1 MIIFLGCNGKYA
13 KKFFGLDAYCRLY
26 GEVSSTVSLCEM
38 SEEFDDWH
46 LNVSLEGEQC
56 KLLCCPEDVQC
67 PGVDGIHHGKKE
79 CCERCVAPV
88 CRECKSHLAASTPK
102 LPPSSLSN
110 DMMICYPPKMLY
122 EEKVTT
128 MELICASVC
137 ITSIICFT
145 LEKQFRN
152 VRPMDESVHAN
163 EHRMGFRG
171 NATSFP
177 LPWEDLMV
185 QLRDCQASS
194 TGPSTASLPRSGVE
208 LANVVSILL
217 KSAGGEND
225 KKNTCEIDSP
235 GHSATQYR
243 HSSHC

>member
-1 MIIFLGCNGKYA
+1 MI
-13 KKFFGLDAYCRLY
+13 
-26 GEVSSTVSLCEM
+26 
-38 SEEFDDWH
+38 
-46 LNVSLEGEQC
+46 
-56 KLLCCPEDVQC
+56 
-67 PGVDGIHHGKKE
+67 
-79 CCERCVAPV
+79 
-88 CRECKSHLAASTPK
+88 
-102 LPPSSLSN
+102 
-110 DMMICYPPKMLY
+110 
-122 EEKVTT
+122 
-128 MELICASVC
+128 ELICASVC

-163 EHRMGFRG
+163 QHRMAFRG

-194 TGPSTASLPRSGVE
+194 RGPSTASLPRSGAE

-225 KKNTCEIDSP
+225 KKAHAKLINQANVRRNIVIRLIDEMKHRRSCRICKSRN
-235 GHSATQYR
+235 GQNQN
-243 HSSHC
+243 